1 MIVIAENINIMS
13 KTLGPA
19 MREKNAKPIQEM
31 AAKLAENGADYLD
44 INIGPARKGGPE
56 LMEFVVKAVQEVVQ
70 KPLCLDTMNVEA
82 MEAGLRAHNNAW
94 GKPILNSIMAR
105 QERMD
110 ALLPLV
116 QKYGCN
122 FIALLYGPD
131 GLPRDA
137 NERGELAAVLQFK
150 AMEAGIPED
159 VIFYDPVV
167 VPINSQQQQLIGC
180 TEFMKMLPDMA
191 PTAKS
196 TCGLSNASNGCP
208 EQLRDVVNQTYLCI
222 LKRHNLKSA
231 ILDGLDKRILAI
243 AKDKNQ
249 ELERLVARVE
259 DKESID
265 LKSLDK
271 KQIDYVKT
279 AKLLLGESLYS
290 DSWLEL

>member
-1 MIVIAENINIMS
+1 MIVIAENINVMS

-19 MREKNAKPIQEM
+19 MRERRPKPIQDL
-31 AAKLAENGADYLD
+31 AVKLAENGADYLD

-56 LMEFVVKAVQEVVQ
+56 LMEFVVKTVQEVVH
-70 KPLCLDTMNVEA
+70 KPLCLDTMNNQA
-82 MEAGLRAHNNAW
+82 MEAGLRAHNNEW
-94 GKPILNSIMAR
+94 GQPILNSIMAR
-105 QERMD
+105 PERMD
-110 ALLPLV
+110 ELLPMAA
-116 QKYGCN
+116 KYGCN
-122 FIALLYGPD
+122 FIALLYGPE

-137 NERGELAAVLQFK
+137 NERGELAAVLQFR

-159 VIFYDPVV
+159 RIFYDPVV

-196 TCGLSNASNGCP
+196 TCGLSNCSNGSP
-208 EQLRDVVNQTYLCI
+208 DHLRDIVNQTYLCI
-222 LKRHNLKSA
+222 LKRNNLESA

-243 AKDKNQ
+243 AKDQNP
-249 ELERLVARVE
+249 ELEQLVAKVE
-259 DKESID
+259 DKESVD
-265 LKSLDK
+265 LKTLSK
-271 KQIDYVKT
+271 EEVDYVKT